1 MVEYI
6 SIGSTR
12 NRQFYGI
19 VRSSSLGNE
28 LLGRLGFLRFN
39 AGNSNISVLCQI
51 ISVDRR
57 NTVHEDGSFGPVIAA
72 RGSIPYL
79 SSIGDYEEAIAKPI
93 AQQVNGSAK
102 PLRANPPSGSQI
114 VSLNDNS
121 LMSEEEQKN
130 PQIIFNSFAP
140 VSEGYL
146 RYPGS
151 LVGEAINVPIICKSF
166 NPADDNGW
174 GEARHAIFL
183 GRSGSGKTHAAKIML
198 ALYLLSTRTMGAF
211 IPDGKGDFIRPS
223 GRDLNLRN
231 FLEANG
237 RNVQVIHI
245 EDLRL
250 ENTDQLQE
258 LLSIE
263 NFQRLV
269 APSIAPD
276 KWRLLLELTLEKFT
290 DEDEKLIVEGDKAIS
305 QEKFLEKFNDSLEFV
320 YAETGKKLD
329 VRIEK
334 LKKSQEDN
342 LTKITSLWNRV
353 LKRFTEGEKL
363 IDIVDHVLIEGKIYF
378 LDIDSYNTSVNVF
391 ILGTL
396 YKRFRSRALNLYK
409 SRQKYANAIVYV
421 DEANR
426 FIPQSPKDEKQKELQ
441 EKLID
446 GIKTTRQYG
455 LAWWLAD
462 QRPSAISK
470 DAFTQMGTFFFG
482 KGMTAVADQTNMES
496 VLGKDGCNVY
506 SYVAT
511 MGGSPFVASGQ
522 FIGVGSSESVA
533 VPMQFFKDW
542 QTLADKNNETLDV
555 CIQAGTTNNNS

>member
-93 AQQVNGSAK
+93 AQQVNGSAA

-114 VSLNDNS
+114 VSLDDNS

-140 VSEGYL
+140 VSERYL

-378 LDIDSYNTSVNVF
+378 LNIDSYNTSVNVF

-533 VPMQFFKDW
+533 VPMQFFNSW
-542 QTLADKNNETLDV
+542 QTLAIQNNETLDAH
-555 CIQAGTTNNNS
+555 IQAETTNNNS

>member
-1 MVEYI
+1 M
-6 SIGSTR
+6 G
-12 NRQFYGI
+12 
-19 VRSSSLGNE
+19 
-28 LLGRLGFLRFN
+28 
-39 AGNSNISVLCQI
+39 
-51 ISVDRR
+51 
-57 NTVHEDGSFGPVIAA
+57 ED
-72 RGSIPYL
+72 
-79 SSIGDYEEAIAKPI
+79 
-93 AQQVNGSAK
+93 
-102 PLRANPPSGSQI
+102 
-114 VSLNDNS
+114 
-121 LMSEEEQKN
+121 
-130 PQIIFNSFAP
+130 
-140 VSEGYL
+140 
-146 RYPGS
+146 
-151 LVGEAINVPIICKSF
+151 INVPIICKSF

-305 QEKFLEKFNDSLEFV
+305 QE
-320 YAETGKKLD
+320 
-329 VRIEK
+329 
-334 LKKSQEDN
+334 DN

-363 IDIVDHVLIEGKIYF
+363 IDIVDHVLIDGKIYF
-378 LDIDSYNTSVNVF
+378 LNIDSYNTSVNVF

-542 QTLADKNNETLDV
+542 QTLADQNNKTLDA
-555 CIQAGTTNNNS
+555 CNLNGA

>member
-1 MVEYI
+1 M
-6 SIGSTR
+6 
-12 NRQFYGI
+12 
-19 VRSSSLGNE
+19 GNE
-28 LLGRLGFLRFN
+28 LLGRLGFLKFK
-39 AGNSNISVLCQI
+39 AGNNSDISVLCQI

-72 RGSIPYL
+72 KGSIPYL
-79 SSIGDYEEAIAKPI
+79 SSIGDYEEAVAKPI
-93 AQQVNGSAK
+93 AQQVNGSAA

-114 VSLNDNS
+114 VSLDDTS
-121 LMSEEEQKN
+121 LISEKEQIN
-130 PQIIFNSFAP
+130 PQTIFNSFAP
-140 VSEGYL
+140 ESESFL

-151 LVGEAINVPIICKSF
+151 LVGESINVPIICKSF

-198 ALYLLSTRTMGAF
+198 ALYLLSTTTMGAF
-211 IPDGKGDFIRPS
+211 IPDGKGDFTNPS
-223 GRDLNLRN
+223 IRDLNLQK
-231 FLEANG
+231 FLENNG
-237 RNVQVIHI
+237 RNVKVVNI

-250 ENTDQLQE
+250 EDTKQFIE
-258 LLSIE
+258 LLSIQGDLKKLI
-263 NFQRLV
+263 F
-269 APSIAPD
+269 PIKSD
-276 KWRLLLELTLEKFT
+276 KWDLILEFTLGQFTDDKEKLIINGTEGITLEKFLKSFNENIIHVYAGST
-290 DEDEKLIVEGDKAIS
+290 GKANRQTAEQAQEINKTKIARLFENTLRRFTQGQNLNDLVDGVLTEGDIF
-305 QEKFLEKFNDSLEFV
+305 FLNIGTYESSIN
-320 YAETGKKLD
+320 
-329 VRIEK
+329 
-334 LKKSQEDN
+334 
-342 LTKITSLWNRV
+342 
-353 LKRFTEGEKL
+353 
-363 IDIVDHVLIEGKIYF
+363 IY
-378 LDIDSYNTSVNVF
+378 
-391 ILGTL
+391 ILGNI

-409 SRQKYANAIVYV
+409 RKKYANAIVYV

-426 FIPQSPKDEKQKELQ
+426 FIPQTPKDEKQKELQ

-506 SYVAT
+506 SYVTT
-511 MGGSPFVASGQ
+511 MGGSPFVATGQ

-533 VPMQFFKDW
+533 VPMEFFNTW
-542 QTLADKNNETLDV
+542 ETLATKNNKTLDANIV
-555 CIQAGTTNNNS
+555 HPN

>member
-93 AQQVNGSAK
+93 AQQVNGSAE

-114 VSLNDNS
+114 VSLDDNS

-146 RYPGS
+146 RYPGL
-151 LVGEAINVPIICKSF
+151 LVGEDINVPIICKSF

-363 IDIVDHVLIEGKIYF
+363 IDIVDHVLIDGKIYF
-378 LDIDSYNTSVNVF
+378 LNIDSYNTSVNVF

-542 QTLADKNNETLDV
+542 QTLADQNNETLDA

>member
-93 AQQVNGSAK
+93 AQQVNGSAE

-114 VSLNDNS
+114 VSLDDNS

-146 RYPGS
+146 RYPGL
-151 LVGEAINVPIICKSF
+151 LVGEDINVPIICKSF

-363 IDIVDHVLIEGKIYF
+363 IDIVDHVLIDGKIYF
-378 LDIDSYNTSVNVF
+378 LNIDSYNTSVNVF

-542 QTLADKNNETLDV
+542 QTLADQNNKTLDA
-555 CIQAGTTNNNS
+555 CKLNGA